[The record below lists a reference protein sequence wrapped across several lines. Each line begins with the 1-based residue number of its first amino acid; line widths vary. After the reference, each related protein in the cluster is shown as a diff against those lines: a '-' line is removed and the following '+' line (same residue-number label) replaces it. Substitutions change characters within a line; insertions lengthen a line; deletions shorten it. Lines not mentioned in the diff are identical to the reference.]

1 MNYNRAESIFST
13 TVLSDQL
20 YSNMQNIHISSF
32 KSGAII
38 KISGGIFVRFTTAR
52 MEPVGAAAARW
63 RQNFFESIVEIL
75 RF

>member
-1 MNYNRAESIFST
+1 MNYNRAESMFST

-20 YSNMQNIHISSF
+20 YSNMQNIHISSL

-38 KISGGIFVRFTTAR
+38 KISGGIFVRFTTA
-52 MEPVGAAAARW
+52 AAAGR
-63 RQNFFESIVEIL
+63 RQHFFDPIVEIL